1 MTEPTAIA
9 AGAADRRPR
18 RRPVT
23 GAAAA
28 PPVDRSRSYRHLSNP
43 FEPLRV
49 FSDDQV
55 AAIHEAALQILEVQG
70 MRVLPADAREVYRRG
85 GAMVDESSK
94 VVRLDRGLEIGRAH
108 V

>member
-18 RRPVT
+18 RRPPSA
-23 GAAAA
+23 AAAA
-28 PPVDRSRSYRHLSNP
+28 PVVDRSRSYRHLTNP

-55 AAIHEAALQILEVQG
+55 AAIHEAALQILETQG
-70 MRVLPADAREVYRRG
+70 MRVLLPEAREVYRRQ
-85 GAMVDESSK
+85 
-94 VVRLDRGLEIGRAH
+94 RR
-108 V
+108 